1 MDTTDLKRSDL
12 YINRELSLLAF
23 NRRVLDQAR
32 DPSVPALERLRF
44 LCISSSNL
52 DEFFEIRVA
61 GLKQRTGLEATQPI
75 GPEGIT
81 PQELLRA
88 ISTEAHALVADQ
100 YEVLNGTIIPL
111 LADSGIDLVRRG
123 QWTDAQEKWLKHY
136 FRDEVLPVLTPI
148 GLDPAHPFPRI
159 INKSLNFIVSLEGK
173 DAFGRS
179 NALAVVQAPR
189 SLPRVIALPLSKEK
203 SKEGRLEF
211 VFLSSVIHA
220 FVDELFPGM
229 KAKGCFQFRLTRNS
243 DLFVDEDEADD
254 LMSALQGELHERRYG
269 DAVRLEVAMET
280 PADIVSYL
288 QSHFQLDR
296 DDCYPVEGPVNLPRL
311 LELIDKVERPEL
323 KYGAFVPGLPR
334 ALRGAD
340 IFDAIGQQDILLHHP
355 YESFVP
361 VIDFI
366 RSAATDPNVLAIKQ
380 TLYRTG
386 PDSMIVDSLAAAA
399 RSGKEVTVVIELRA
413 RFDEEANIALAT
425 KLQQAGAH
433 VLYGV
438 VGHKTHAKA
447 VLVVRREAKKLRR
460 YVHLGTGNYHPR
472 TARIY
477 TDYGLLTADP
487 EIGED
492 VHALFMHLTSLG
504 KVSKMNQLLLSPF
517 ALKAGLEAR
526 IEREIAV
533 AQKGKKARIIMKMNA
548 LVDPEMIQ
556 ALYRASSA
564 GVKVDLIVRGMCG
577 LRPGLAGV
585 SDNIRVRSVVGRFL
599 EHSRVFYFRND
610 DDPEVMCASADLM
623 ERNLYRR
630 VEVCFP
636 IRDKK
641 HRERVIA
648 DLKSYLRDDLQAWEL
663 DSSGGW
669 KRTVPTKD
677 SSGYSIQADQLAHLS
692 EGG

>member
-1 MDTTDLKRSDL
+1 MDSPDLKRSDL

-32 DPSVPALERLRF
+32 DPQVPALERLRF
-44 LCISSSNL
+44 MCISSSNL

-88 ISTEAHALVADQ
+88 ISTEAHALVSEQ
-100 YEVLNGTIIPL
+100 YQVLNGTIIPL
-111 LADSGIDLVRRG
+111 LADSGIDLIRRG
-123 QWTDAQEKWLKHY
+123 EWKDAQEKWLKHY

-189 SLPRVIALPLSKEK
+189 SLPRVIALPKA
-203 SKEGRLEF
+203 KEGRSEF

-220 FVDELFPGM
+220 YVDELFPGM

-254 LMSALQGELHERRYG
+254 LLHALQGELHERRYG
-269 DAVRLEVAMET
+269 DAVRLEVARET
-280 PADIVSYL
+280 PEEIVGYL
-288 QSHFQLDR
+288 LSHFQLER
-296 DDCYPVEGPVNLPRL
+296 DDCYPVDGPVNLPRL

-323 KYGAFVPGLPR
+323 KWGAFSPSLPR

-340 IFDAIGQQDILLHHP
+340 IFDAIGQQDVLLHHP
-355 YESFVP
+355 YESFAP
-361 VIDFI
+361 VVDFI
-366 RSAATDPNVLAIKQ
+366 RQAATDPNVLAIKQ

-386 PDSMIVDSLAAAA
+386 PDSVIVDALAAAA
-399 RSGKEVTVVIELRA
+399 RSGKEVVVVIELRA

-447 VLVVRREAKKLRR
+447 VLVVRREGRKLRR

-472 TARIY
+472 TVRLY

-504 KVSKMNQLLLSPF
+504 KVSKMNRLLLSPF

-526 IEREIAV
+526 IDREIEHAR
-533 AQKGKKARIIMKMNA
+533 KGRKARIIMKMNA

-556 ALYRASSA
+556 ALYRAAQA
-564 GVKVDLIVRGMCG
+564 GVKVDLIVRGMCS
-577 LRPGLAGV
+577 LRPGLAGLSENV
-585 SDNIRVRSVVGRFL
+585 RVRSVVGRFL

-610 DDPEVMCASADLM
+610 DDPEVLCASADLM

-636 IRDKK
+636 ILDKK

-648 DLKSYLRDDLQAWEL
+648 DLKAYLRDDLQSWNL

-669 KRTVPTKD
+669 TRAAPAKD
-677 SSGYSIQADQLAHLS
+677 AAGYSIQADLLAQLA

>member
-1 MDTTDLKRSDL
+1 MELLDYKRTDL

-32 DPSVPALERLRF
+32 DPEVPVLERLRF

-88 ISTEAHALVADQ
+88 ISTEAHALVKSQ
-100 YEVLNGTIIPL
+100 YEVLNSTIIPL
-111 LADSGIDLVRRG
+111 LADSGIDLIRRG
-123 QWTDAQEKWLKHY
+123 AWSDSQDKWLKHY

-189 SLPRVIALPLSKEK
+189 SLPRVIALPKA
-203 SKEGRLEF
+203 KEGRSEF

-220 FVDELFPGM
+220 YVDELFPGM

-254 LMSALQGELHERRYG
+254 LLRALQGELHERRYG
-269 DAVRLEVAMET
+269 DAVRLEVAKET
-280 PADIVSYL
+280 PDEIVGYL
-288 QSHFQLDR
+288 LSHFQLGR
-296 DDCYPVEGPVNLPRL
+296 EDCYPVEGPVNLPRL

-323 KYGAFVPGLPR
+323 KYGAFTAGLPR

-340 IFDAIGQQDILLHHP
+340 LFDAIGQQDVLLHHP
-355 YESFVP
+355 YESFAP
-361 VIDFI
+361 VVDFI
-366 RSAATDPNVLAIKQ
+366 RQSANDPNVLAIKQ
-380 TLYRTG
+380 TLYRTT
-386 PDSMIVDSLAAAA
+386 PDSVIVDALAAAA
-399 RSGKEVTVVIELRA
+399 RSGKEVVVVIELRA

-447 VLVVRREAKKLRR
+447 VLVVRREGRKLRR

-472 TARIY
+472 TARVY

-487 EIGED
+487 DIGED
-492 VHALFMHLTSLG
+492 VHQLFMHLTSLG
-504 KVSKMNQLLLSPF
+504 KVAKMNQLLLSPF

-526 IEREIAV
+526 IDREIAL

-556 ALYRASSA
+556 ALYRASTA

-577 LRPGLAGV
+577 LRPGLPGA
-585 SDNIRVRSVVGRFL
+585 SENIRVRSIVGRFL

-610 DDPEVMCASADLM
+610 DDPVVLCASADLM

-636 IRDKK
+636 ILEKK

-648 DLKSYLRDDLQAWEL
+648 DLKSFLRDDKQAWDL
-663 DSSGGW
+663 DAAGGW
-669 KRTVPTKD
+669 KRATPAKD
-677 SSGYSIQADQLAHLS
+677 APGYSVQADLLAHLA